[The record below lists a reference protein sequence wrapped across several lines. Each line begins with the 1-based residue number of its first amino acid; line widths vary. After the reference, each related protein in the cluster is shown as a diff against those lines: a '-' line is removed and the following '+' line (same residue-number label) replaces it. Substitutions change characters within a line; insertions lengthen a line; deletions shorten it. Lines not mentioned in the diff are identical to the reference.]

1 MRSFQRSN
9 RRGFREILFAVLDR
23 RGPRF
28 GPTHLSTADAQR
40 ARRALQLPIREPSL
54 ATVEETFVKPAL
66 NSFCFPL
73 FQAFEVSGVVM
84 LRATIKPSGRSVFA
98 RLRARD
104 FRRLAASAHLAS
116 LDVGVGNVL
125 HAVVFA

>member
-1 MRSFQRSN
+1 
-9 RRGFREILFAVLDR
+9 
-23 RGPRF
+23 
-28 GPTHLSTADAQR
+28 
-40 ARRALQLPIREPSL
+40 
-54 ATVEETFVKPAL
+54 
-66 NSFCFPL
+66 
-73 FQAFEVSGVVM
+73 M
-84 LRATIKPSGRSVFA
+84 LRATIKSSGRSVFA